1 MRPKS
6 EVSMIA
12 RTVDLT
18 QASETRLAADET
30 PLQRQ
35 IILWQRELVRR
46 AESRRQVQ
54 YESAIEA

>member
-54 YESAIEA
+54 SESAIEA